1 MKKIFKAF
9 GLLIIPTITILILF
23 ILNNWIINL
32 ANHKGIVILV
42 FGIMLALLWLWGFII
57 YKYPLNINKLP
68 KFSENKVLFF
78 YAIFIGSLAN
88 GFSEF
93 FKASIIR
100 DYIVSFGWIFM
111 ALIFLF
117 ISYRTYFIEKNE
129 YQIAHD
135 FLLSLSASL
144 IVGTISASVDKN
156 VNWDYNM
163 YILIGLTILFSIAS
177 FLLVKKESKDKNE

>member
-1 MKKIFKAF
+1 MKEIFRAF
-9 GLLIIPTITILILF
+9 GLLLIPTITIVILF
-23 ILNNWIINL
+23 ILNTWVIKL
-32 ANHKGIVILV
+32 ANHKGIAILV

-57 YKYPLNINKLP
+57 YKYPLNLNRLP

-93 FKASIIR
+93 FKASITR
-100 DYIVSFGWIFM
+100 DYIVSFGWISI

-117 ISYRTYFIEKNE
+117 ISYRTYFMEKKE

-144 IVGTISASVDKN
+144 IVGVIAALADKN
-156 VNWDYNM
+156 VKWDNSM
-163 YILIGLTILFSIAS
+163 YWLIALTILFSIVS
-177 FLLVKKESKDKNE
+177 FFLVRKENKDNHE